1 VGLSVR
7 LPRQSVWPIF
17 PGVRSFL
24 NCRPVSQFSR
34 DDLRRTG
41 LCGYVESSVWNVEV
55 SDYEDEA
62 GRHDGGGGRGFDIF

>member
-24 NCRPVSQFSR
+24 NCREDQ
-34 DDLRRTG
+34 TG
-41 LCGYVESSVWNVEV
+41 IGDRIEGTDFGRYV
-55 SDYEDEA
+55 
-62 GRHDGGGGRGFDIF
+62 